1 MMGKGRKNMS
11 MEALFYPRGVAV
23 AGSVSP
29 GKLGNVLIN
38 RLVEGGFEKI
48 YALNPKAQG
57 VGRVK
62 GFVSALDISEP
73 LDLVVIASP
82 AFTVKD
88 VLEDCGKKGVK
99 AAIIITSGFSEA
111 GNAAGEAEIKQVAEK
126 YGIRFTGPNCAGMVN
141 THYRLLA
148 TLEAAPPKGNTALIS
163 QSGAVGGN
171 IMAWAHEQGLGISKF
186 ISYGNGNDLNE
197 LEFLKYLKDDPET
210 KVIAMYLE
218 NIKNGREFMQVL
230 KEVTRVKPVVVI
242 KSGRTGTGQRATL
255 SHTGSMAGAD
265 AVYDAAFKEC
275 GALRVETIEDMF
287 DLCKGFSYL
296 PPVQGRRLAVI
307 TNSGGPGVMAADK
320 AEEAGLNVAEPS
332 EELTAALKEIL
343 PPHAGIK
350 NPIDITVEGT
360 GEEYQKVLTEALKEF
375 DAALALYIGTPY
387 LKAMPVAEGIKNA
400 AEAAGKPI
408 VSTVLVGC
416 DAAESV
422 DFLKAHSLPNYVTGE
437 RAVKVLAW
445 MAEYTEYL
453 AQINGTLELPE
464 RKGFLPGEGPVLE
477 PDGMALLK
485 ENGIPVPEFRFAV
498 SPEEA
503 VEACRRLGYPVV
515 MKVVSPQILHKSDFG
530 GVILNISDDGG
541 ALAAFAKLQEAA
553 KGRDFRGVVI
563 YPMLKGG
570 REIILGLTRDVQ
582 FGPVV
587 AFGLG
592 GIYTEVLK
600 DIVLR
605 VAPVDLRGAQEMIR
619 SIRTYPILKG
629 IRGQE
634 PADLD
639 ALAEAIVNFS
649 QLPFLYPD
657 IEEADLNP
665 VFVFLKGVLVGDV
678 RLVRSNKE
686 KHGY

>member
-1 MMGKGRKNMS
+1 MMS
-11 MEALFYPRGVAV
+11 FQALFNPRGVAV
-23 AGSVSP
+23 AGSVTP

-48 YALNPKAQG
+48 YALNPKAKG
-57 VGRVK
+57 VGQVP
-62 GFVSALDISEP
+62 GFASAQDITEP

-82 AFTVKD
+82 AVTVKD

-111 GNAAGEAEIKQVAEK
+111 GNAVGEEEIKRVAEK
-126 YGIRFTGPNCAGMVN
+126 YGIRFTGPNCAGLVN
-141 THYRLLA
+141 THSQLLA

-163 QSGAVGGN
+163 QSGAVGGT
-171 IMAWAHEQGLGISKF
+171 IMAWAEEQGLGISKF

-197 LEFLKYLKDDPET
+197 LEFLRYLKDDPET

-218 NIKNGREFMQVL
+218 NIKNGRKFMQVL

-242 KSGRTGTGQRATL
+242 KSGRTSTGQRATL

-265 AVYDAAFKEC
+265 KVYDAALREC

-287 DLCKGFSYL
+287 DLCKGFSCL
-296 PPVQGRRLAVI
+296 PPVTGCRLAIV

-320 AEEAGLNVAEPS
+320 AEEVGLDVAEPS
-332 EELTAALKEIL
+332 PELIAAFKGIL

-360 GEEYQKVLTEALKEF
+360 GEEYREVLKEALTEY

-387 LKAMPVAEGIKNA
+387 LEAMPIANGII
-400 AEAAGKPI
+400 EAAKVTKKPI
-408 VSTVLVGC
+408 VSTIQVGSDVKESIEVLK
-416 DAAESV
+416 E
-422 DFLKAHSLPNYVTGE
+422 HNLPNFVSGE
-437 RAVKVLAW
+437 RAVKVLAR
-445 MAEYTEYL
+445 MTEYYKYL
-453 AQINGTLELPE
+453 KASSNLSEYFPQEVGYLSGDGSL
-464 RKGFLPGEGPVLE
+464 LE
-477 PDGMALLK
+477 PDGMALLRK
-485 ENGIPVPEFRFAV
+485 NGISVPEFRFAATRQ
-498 SPEEA
+498 EA
-503 VEACRRLGYPVV
+503 VTACNSLGYPVV
-515 MKVVSPQILHKSDFG
+515 MKVVSPEILHKSDCG
-530 GVILNISDDGG
+530 GVVLNIDGDEE
-541 ALAAFAKLQEAA
+541 AEKAFDQIKHAAD
-553 KGRDFRGVVI
+553 GRDFRGVVI

-570 REIILGLTRDVQ
+570 REVILGLTRDVQ
-582 FGPVV
+582 FGPVI

-605 VAPVDLRGAQEMIR
+605 VAPVDRKGAEEMIR

-649 QLPFLYPD
+649 KLPFLYPN

-665 VFVFLKGVLVGDV
+665 VFVFPKGVLVGDV
-678 RLVRSNKE
+678 RLVLRKE
-686 KHGY
+686 

>member
-1 MMGKGRKNMS
+1 MS
-11 MEALFYPRGVAV
+11 FQALFYPCGVAV
-23 AGSVSP
+23 AGSVAP

-38 RLVEGGFEKI
+38 RLVDGGFKKI
-48 YALNPKAQG
+48 FALNPKAQG
-57 VGRVK
+57 IGSVP
-62 GFVSALDISEP
+62 GFVSAQDINEP
-73 LDLVVIASP
+73 VDLVVIASP

-111 GNAAGEAEIKQVAEK
+111 GNTAGEEEIKEAAKK
-126 YGIRFTGPNCAGMVN
+126 YGMRFTGPNCAGMVN
-141 THYRLLA
+141 THCHLLA

-171 IMAWAHEQGLGISKF
+171 IMAWAKEQGLGISKF
-186 ISYGNGNDLNE
+186 VSYGNGNDLNE
-197 LEFLKYLKDDPET
+197 LEFLEFLKDDPET

-218 NIKNGREFMQVL
+218 NVKNGREFMQVL

-265 AVYDAAFKEC
+265 AVYDAALREC

-287 DLCKGFSYL
+287 DLCKGFAYL
-296 PPVQGRRLAVI
+296 PPVLGRKLAVI

-320 AEEAGLNVAEPS
+320 AEDVGLDVAEPS
-332 EELTAALKEIL
+332 PELANALKELL

-350 NPIDITVEGT
+350 NPIDLTVEAT
-360 GEEYQKVLTEALKEF
+360 GEEYRQVLEGTLKEY

-387 LKAMPVAEGIKNA
+387 LKAMPIAEGIKKA
-400 AEAAGKPI
+400 AEAAQKPI
-408 VSTVLVGC
+408 VSTIQVGS
-416 DAAESV
+416 DMEESI
-422 DFLKAHSLPNYVTGE
+422 DFLKEHNLPNFVTGE
-437 RAVKVLAW
+437 RAMKVLAR
-445 MAEYTEYL
+445 MAEYAEYK
-453 AQINGTLELPE
+453 ARVTKPIEVPAK
-464 RKGFLPGEGPVLE
+464 KGCLPGDGSVLE
-477 PDGMALLK
+477 PDGMALLR
-485 ENGIPVPEFRFAV
+485 ENGIPVPEFRFA
-498 SPEEA
+498 SNRQKAIEDARE
-503 VEACRRLGYPVV
+503 LGYPVV
-515 MKVVSPQILHKSDFG
+515 MKVVSPQILHKSDCG
-530 GVILNISDDGG
+530 GVVLNITDDQG
-541 ALAAFAKLQEAA
+541 AEKAFDQIKQAAQ
-553 KGRDFRGVVI
+553 GQDFRGVVI
-563 YPMLKGG
+563 YPMLRGG
-570 REIILGLTRDVQ
+570 REVILGLTRDGQ
-582 FGPVV
+582 FGPVI

-605 VAPVDLRGAQEMIR
+605 VAPVDQAGAEEMIR
-619 SIRTYPILKG
+619 SIRTYPVLKG

-649 QLPFLYPD
+649 RLPFLYPD

-665 VFVFLKGVLVGDV
+665 VFVFPKGILVGDV
-678 RLVRSNKE
+678 RLVQSSKD
-686 KHGY
+686 K

>member
-1 MMGKGRKNMS
+1 MS
-11 MEALFYPRGVAV
+11 FQALFYPRGVAV
-23 AGSVSP
+23 AGSVAP

-57 VGRVK
+57 IGQVE
-62 GFVSALDISEP
+62 GFASAQDINEP

-82 AFTVKD
+82 ASSVKD
-88 VLEDCGKKGVK
+88 VLEDCGKKGIK
-99 AAIIITSGFSEA
+99 AAIIITSGFSET
-111 GNAAGEAEIKQVAEK
+111 GNIAGEEEIKKVAQK

-141 THYRLLA
+141 THSRLLA
-148 TLEAAPPKGNTALIS
+148 TLEAAPPQGNTALIS

-171 IMAWAHEQGLGISKF
+171 IMAWAKEQGLGISKF
-186 ISYGNGNDLNE
+186 VSYGNGNDLNE
-197 LEFLKYLKDDPET
+197 LEFLKFLKDDPET

-230 KEVTRVKPVVVI
+230 KEVTRIKPVVVI

-265 AVYDAAFKEC
+265 AVYDAALKEC
-275 GALRVETIEDMF
+275 GAMRVETIEDMF
-287 DLCKGFSYL
+287 DLCKGFAFL
-296 PPVQGRRLAVI
+296 PPVAGRRLAVV

-320 AEEAGLNVAEPS
+320 AEEVGLDVAEPS
-332 EELTAALKEIL
+332 GQLVRILKELL

-350 NPIDITVEGT
+350 NPIDLTVEGT
-360 GEEYQKVLTEALKEF
+360 GEEYRQVLEQALQEY

-387 LKAMPVAEGIKNA
+387 LQAMPVAAGIKKA
-400 AEAAGKPI
+400 AEALQKPI
-408 VSTVLVGC
+408 VSTVLIGC
-416 DAAESV
+416 DVEESINY
-422 DFLKAHSLPNYVTGE
+422 LREHNLPNFVTGE
-437 RAVKVLAW
+437 RAVKVLSR
-445 MAEYTEYL
+445 MAEYEKYKANL
-453 AQINGTLELPE
+453 SQPIEIPE
-464 RKGFLPGEGPVLE
+464 KKGNLPGDGPILE
-477 PDGMALLK
+477 PDGMALLR
-485 ENGIPVPEFRFAV
+485 ENGISVPEFRFAAA
-498 SPEEA
+498 SQEA
-503 VEACRRLGYPVV
+503 ITAARELGYPVV
-515 MKVVSPQILHKSDFG
+515 MKVVSPQILHKSDCG
-530 GVILNISDDGG
+530 GVILNIGNE
-541 ALAAFAKLQEAA
+541 QEAA
-553 KGRDFRGVVI
+553 SAFNQIQKAADGRDFRGVVI

-570 REIILGLTRDVQ
+570 REVILGLTRDVQ
-582 FGPVV
+582 FGPVI

-605 VAPVDLRGAQEMIR
+605 VAPVDRAGAEEMIR

-649 QLPFLYPD
+649 RLPFLYPD

-665 VFVFLKGVLVGDV
+665 VFVFPKGIFVGDV
-678 RLVRSNKE
+678 RLVPK
-686 KHGY
+686 K

>member
-1 MMGKGRKNMS
+1 MS
-11 MEALFYPRGVAV
+11 FQALFNPRGVAV
-23 AGSVSP
+23 AGSVAP

-57 VGRVK
+57 IGRVE
-62 GFVSALDISEP
+62 GFTSAQDINEP

-82 AFTVKD
+82 ASTVKD

-111 GNAAGEAEIKQVAEK
+111 GNTTGEEEIKSIAQK

-141 THYRLLA
+141 THSQLLA

-171 IMAWAHEQGLGISKF
+171 IMAWAKEQGLGISKF
-186 ISYGNGNDLNE
+186 VSYGNGNDLNE
-197 LEFLKYLKDDPET
+197 LEFLKFLKDDPET

-218 NIKNGREFMQVL
+218 NIKNGREFMQIL
-230 KEVTRVKPVVVI
+230 KEVTRIKPVVVI
-242 KSGRTGTGQRATL
+242 KSGRTSTGQRATL

-265 AVYDAAFKEC
+265 AVYDAVLKEC
-275 GALRVETIEDMF
+275 GAMRVETIEDMF
-287 DLCKGFSYL
+287 DLCKGFAFL
-296 PPVQGRRLAVI
+296 PPVTGRRLAVI

-320 AEEAGLNVAEPS
+320 AEEVGLDVAEPS
-332 EELTAALKEIL
+332 GDMAVALKELL

-350 NPIDITVEGT
+350 NPIDLTVEGT
-360 GEEYQKVLTEALKEF
+360 GEEYRQVLEKALKEY

-387 LKAMPVAEGIKNA
+387 LKAMSIAEGIKKA
-400 AEAAGKPI
+400 AEALQKPI
-408 VSTVLVGC
+408 VSTVQVGC
-416 DAAESV
+416 DVEESV
-422 DFLKAHSLPNYVTGE
+422 NYLKEHNLPNFVTGE
-437 RAVKVLAW
+437 RAVKVLSR
-445 MAEYTEYL
+445 MAEYEKYRSNLSKSTE
-453 AQINGTLELPE
+453 IPE
-464 RKGFLPGEGPVLE
+464 KKGKLPGDGPILE
-477 PDGMALLK
+477 PDGMALLR
-485 ENGIPVPEFRFAV
+485 ENGIPVPQLRFV
-498 SPEEA
+498 STGQEA
-503 VEACRRLGYPVV
+503 TKAARELGYPVV
-515 MKVVSPQILHKSDFG
+515 MKVVSPQILHKSDCG
-530 GVILNISDDGG
+530 GVVLNISND
-541 ALAAFAKLQEAA
+541 QEAA
-553 KGRDFRGVVI
+553 SAFDQIEKAAHGRDFRGVVI

-570 REIILGLTRDVQ
+570 REVILGLTRDVQ
-582 FGPVV
+582 FGPVI

-605 VAPVDLRGAQEMIR
+605 VAPVDRAGAEEMIR

-649 QLPFLYPD
+649 KLPFLYPE

-665 VFVFLKGVLVGDV
+665 VFVFPKGIFVGDV
-678 RLVRSNKE
+678 RLVPNR
-686 KHGY
+686 

>member
-1 MMGKGRKNMS
+1 MS
-11 MEALFYPRGVAV
+11 MEALFNPRGVAV
-23 AGSVSP
+23 TGSVSP

-38 RLVEGGFEKI
+38 RLVEGGFEKV
-48 YALNPKAQG
+48 YALNPKAKGLDG
-57 VGRVK
+57 VP
-62 GFVSALDISEP
+62 GFASAEEISGP
-73 LDLVVIASP
+73 VDLVVIASP
-82 AFTVKD
+82 APTVKD

-111 GNAAGEAEIKQVAEK
+111 GNAEGEEEIKQVAKK
-126 YGIRFTGPNCAGMVN
+126 YGIRFTGPNCAGLVN
-141 THYRLLA
+141 THSRLLA
-148 TLEAAPPKGNTALIS
+148 TLEAAPPKGHTALIS

-197 LEFLKYLKDDPET
+197 LEFLKFLKDDPET

-230 KEVTRVKPVVVI
+230 KEVTPVKPVVII
-242 KSGRTGTGQRATL
+242 KSGRTSTGQRATL

-265 AVYDAAFKEC
+265 AVYDAAFREC

-287 DLCKGFSYL
+287 DLCKGFANL
-296 PPVQGRRLAVI
+296 PPVQGRRLAVV

-320 AEEAGLNVAEPS
+320 AEEVSLNVAEPS
-332 EELTAALKEIL
+332 PEMTSVLKGIL
-343 PPHAGIK
+343 PPHAGVK

-360 GEEYQKVLTEALKEF
+360 GEEYSQVLTEVLKEY

-387 LKAMPVAEGIKNA
+387 LKALPVAEGIKRA
-400 AEAAGKPI
+400 AEMSGKPI

-416 DAAESV
+416 DVEESV
-422 DFLKAHSLPNYVTGE
+422 EFLKAHHLPNYVTGE
-437 RAVKVLAW
+437 RAVKVLAR
-445 MAEYTEYL
+445 MAEYHEYL
-453 AQINGTLELPE
+453 TNKPELSEIPE
-464 RKGFLPGEGPVLE
+464 QKAFLPGTGPVLE

-485 ENGIPVPEFRFAV
+485 ENGIPVPEFRFAQ
-498 SPEEA
+498 SPQKA
-503 VEACRRLGYPVV
+503 VEFCRSVGYPVV
-515 MKVVSPQILHKSDFG
+515 MKVVSPEILHKSDFG
-530 GVILNISDDGG
+530 GVILNIGDDQG
-541 ALAAFAKLQEAA
+541 AEKAFNTLKERAE
-553 KGRDFRGVVI
+553 GRDFWGVVI

-570 REIILGLTRDVQ
+570 REVILGFTRDVQ

-605 VAPVDLRGAQEMIR
+605 VAPVDKKGAQEMIR

-639 ALAEAIVNFS
+639 ALADAIVNFS
-649 QLPFLYPD
+649 RLPFLYPD
-657 IEEADLNP
+657 LEEADLNP
-665 VFVFLKGVLVGDV
+665 VFVFPKGVLVGDV
-678 RLVRSNKE
+678 RLVRSGSINK
-686 KHGY
+686 

>member
-1 MMGKGRKNMS
+1 MS
-11 MEALFYPRGVAV
+11 FQALFNPRGVAV
-23 AGSVSP
+23 AGSVTP

-48 YALNPKAQG
+48 YALNPKAKG
-57 VGRVK
+57 VGQVP
-62 GFVSALDISEP
+62 GFASAQDIIEP

-82 AFTVKD
+82 AVTVKD

-111 GNAAGEAEIKQVAEK
+111 GNAAGEEEIKRVAEK
-126 YGIRFTGPNCAGMVN
+126 YGIRFTGPNCAGLVN
-141 THYRLLA
+141 THSQLLA

-163 QSGAVGGN
+163 QSGAVGGT
-171 IMAWAHEQGLGISKF
+171 IMAWAEEQGLGISKF

-197 LEFLKYLKDDPET
+197 LEFLRYLKDDPET

-218 NIKNGREFMQVL
+218 NIKNGRKFMQVL

-242 KSGRTGTGQRATL
+242 KSGRTSTGQRATL

-265 AVYDAAFKEC
+265 KVYDAALREC

-287 DLCKGFSYL
+287 DLCKGFSCL
-296 PPVQGRRLAVI
+296 PPVTGCRLAIV

-320 AEEAGLNVAEPS
+320 AEEVGLDVAEPS
-332 EELTAALKEIL
+332 PELIAAFKGIL

-360 GEEYQKVLTEALKEF
+360 GEEYREVLKEALTEY

-387 LKAMPVAEGIKNA
+387 LEAMPIANGII
-400 AEAAGKPI
+400 EAAKVTKKPI
-408 VSTVLVGC
+408 VSTIQVGSDVKESIEVLK
-416 DAAESV
+416 E
-422 DFLKAHSLPNYVTGE
+422 HNLPNFVSGE
-437 RAVKVLAW
+437 RAVKVLVR
-445 MAEYTEYL
+445 MTEYYKYL
-453 AQINGTLELPE
+453 KASSNLSEYFPQEVGYLSGDGSL
-464 RKGFLPGEGPVLE
+464 LE
-477 PDGMALLK
+477 PDGMALLRR
-485 ENGIPVPEFRFAV
+485 NGISVPEFRFAATRQ
-498 SPEEA
+498 EA
-503 VEACRRLGYPVV
+503 VTACNSLGYPVV
-515 MKVVSPQILHKSDFG
+515 MKVVSPEILHKSDCG
-530 GVILNISDDGG
+530 GVVLNIDGDEE
-541 ALAAFAKLQEAA
+541 AEKAFDQIKHAAD
-553 KGRDFRGVVI
+553 GRDFRGVVI

-570 REIILGLTRDVQ
+570 REVILGLTRDVQ
-582 FGPVV
+582 FGPVI

-605 VAPVDLRGAQEMIR
+605 VAPVDRKGAEEMIR

-649 QLPFLYPD
+649 KLPFLYPN

-665 VFVFLKGVLVGDV
+665 VFVFPKGVLVGDV
-678 RLVRSNKE
+678 RLVLRKE
-686 KHGY
+686 